1 MADSTCLTTKTNTWL
16 HRGASAIVAS
26 SLVFAAYRIHDQLSD
41 EHVWERRPDGHTFTP
56 GTLFITEHVRTGAKV
71 GEVLR
76 THHQLACS
84 IANAYRPALVS
95 TRYNSDAGAH
105 QQREWCR
112 PRSITSLFV
121 GNLRPSVPVT
131 LSVTIGAFAFVGA
144 LPQQPFKA
152 HTVTVLVA
160 VLERIGLWSL
170 QLGRFVANSAAEVR
184 CRRA

>member
-26 SLVFAAYRIHDQLSD
+26 SLVFAAYRIHGQLSD
-41 EHVWERRPDGHTFTP
+41 EHVWERRPDGHAFTP

-95 TRYNSDAGAH
+95 MRYNSDAGAH

-121 GNLRPSVPVT
+121 QPATQCPGHIVCHDRSIRLCWRAAPTAIQGAHSNRARGSAGAHRPMVIATRSVRGKFCGRSP
-131 LSVTIGAFAFVGA
+131 
-144 LPQQPFKA
+144 LP
-152 HTVTVLVA
+152 
-160 VLERIGLWSL
+160 
-170 QLGRFVANSAAEVR
+170 
-184 CRRA
+184 